1 MSWYVPIFLSRQK
14 LGVVYC
20 PPFKSPP
27 KAETNQEAKDN
38 SSTGNAKQKNKSNS
52 GGKEKEKMELANNS
66 SSSRRRGRPPKKPRD
81 YTSDG
86 DVGGGQGSDEEEG
99 AEWGRGGV
107 GDAFV
112 KRRPPS
118 ARNMARMSRSN
129 GCLVGS
135 VNPPLTTAEAPLVI
149 DSGEEDDVTGE

>member
-1 MSWYVPIFLSRQK
+1 
-14 LGVVYC
+14 
-20 PPFKSPP
+20 
-27 KAETNQEAKDN
+27 
-38 SSTGNAKQKNKSNS
+38 
-52 GGKEKEKMELANNS
+52 MEVANN
-66 SSSRRRGRPPKKPRD
+66 SSSRRRGRPPKKQRE
-81 YTSDG
+81 YTSEG
-86 DVGGGQGSDEEEG
+86 DAGGGKGSDVEGEEE

-135 VNPPLTTAEAPLVI
+135 VNPPPTTAEAPLVI